1 MECNELVQMV
11 RKGED
16 SSCQLKE
23 HISSI
28 DKLAVEMSA
37 FANSDGGVLVVGVSD
52 RGAIVGIEREELGKL
67 NQWISNAASSKIEP
81 PISVRTEIVMCEEK
95 RVLVVSVPRGPHK
108 PYAVKKT
115 EFWVKNGADKRRASR
130 EELFRLMQSSRIL
143 FADEIETDADLS
155 HFDRKHFE
163 WFCEQYYEAP
173 EERFEIENER
183 LLKNLKLMGDN
194 RLTLAGLLLFG
205 KSPQSFYPYFCV
217 RATYFEGEDKSVE
230 VFRDKEE
237 IGGKLIDQFK
247 SAVSFVKRN
256 IHRIQK
262 DDDFNAPGILEIPA
276 VAFYEAISNAII
288 HRDYF
293 FNAPIFVN
301 LFIDRL
307 EIESPGPLPNTLTE
321 ENIRLGVHIERNP
334 TILSMLARDREFK
347 YSGRGSGIPRIVRS
361 CREADVAVE
370 FIDDKD
376 LQCFK
381 TVFFRPRKADIAARP
396 AYR

>member
-28 DKLAVEMSA
+28 DKLAVEM
-37 FANSDGGVLVVGVSD
+37 
-52 RGAIVGIEREELGKL
+52 
-67 NQWISNAASSKIEP
+67 
-81 PISVRTEIVMCEEK
+81 
-95 RVLVVSVPRGPHK
+95 
-108 PYAVKKT
+108 KKNT
-115 EFWVKNGADKRRASR
+115 
-130 EELFRLMQSSRIL
+130 
-143 FADEIETDADLS
+143 DEIETDADLS

-163 WFCEQYYEAP
+163 RFCEQYYEAP

-205 KSPQSFYPYFCV
+205 KSPQNSYFCV

-334 TILSMLARDREFK
+334 IILSMLARDREFK
-347 YSGRGSGIPRIVRS
+347 YSGRGSGIPRILRS
-361 CREADVAVE
+361 CREADIAVE
-370 FIDDKD
+370 FIDDKG